1 MNTMDNQALKTELK
15 AILTNWLKDYTS
27 QKPCPAIG
35 FGAETYAQVKEQV
48 FDDLVGEFMRDKWG
62 SDWQD
67 NNEAQA
73 FYENIACDLRGDVEY
88 DMQEWID
95 EYGEFAEK
103 VAVIGMDTETVD
115 NNLSFIVVKYMT
127 ADGAEHEIYLDDD
140 MMATGDDEYHQAK
153 VVTSCFTDEDQAQF
167 DNLVKD
173 KIKQKVLGFTN
184 VAEVES
190 LFGCFLA
197 DYGVY
202 KYTSSQGK
210 IAVVVRKY
218 HKELGYL
225 DNHKHFENED
235 AFKAWS
241 DEMYQYNYFGDASI
255 VNRAIKD
262 IEGEN

>member
-1 MNTMDNQALKTELK
+1 
-15 AILTNWLKDYTS
+15 
-27 QKPCPAIG
+27 
-35 FGAETYAQVKEQV
+35 
-48 FDDLVGEFMRDKWG
+48 
-62 SDWQD
+62 
-67 NNEAQA
+67 
-73 FYENIACDLRGDVEY
+73 
-88 DMQEWID
+88 MQEWID
-95 EYGEFAEK
+95 QYGEFEEK
-103 VAVIGMDTETVD
+103 VTVTGMNTETVD
-115 NNLSFIVVKYMT
+115 DNLFFIIVKYMT
-127 ADGAEHEIYLDDD
+127 GNGEEREIYLNAD
-140 MMATGDDEYHQAK
+140 MTATGDDEHQSQ

-218 HKELGYL
+218 YKGIAYD
-225 DNHKHFENED
+225 DNSKHFENED

-241 DEMYQYNYFGDASI
+241 DEMVADDHYGDASI
-255 VNRAIKD
+255 VSRAIED

>member
-1 MNTMDNQALKTELK
+1 MDNQALKTELK

-48 FDDLVGEFMRDKWG
+48 FDDLVGDFMRDKWG

-67 NNEAQA
+67 NDEAQA
-73 FYENIACDLRGDVEY
+73 FYENIACDLRGDAEY

-95 EYGEFAEK
+95 QYGEFEEK
-103 VAVIGMDTETVD
+103 VTVTGMNTETVD
-115 NNLSFIVVKYMT
+115 DNLFFIIVKYMT
-127 ADGAEHEIYLDDD
+127 GNGEEHEIYLNAD
-140 MMATGDDEYHQAK
+140 MTATGDDEYHQAQ
-153 VVTSCFTDEDQAQF
+153 VVTSCFTDEDQAKF
-167 DNLVKD
+167 DNLVED
-173 KIKQKVLGFTN
+173 EIKQKVLGFTD
-184 VAEVES
+184 VVDVES
-190 LFGCFLA
+190 LFGCSLA

-210 IAVVVRKY
+210 IAVLVRKY
-218 HKELGYL
+218 YKDIAYE
-225 DNHKHFENED
+225 DNSNHFENED

-241 DEMYQYNYFGDASI
+241 DEMMADYHYGDASI
-255 VNRAIKD
+255 VSRAIED

>member
-1 MNTMDNQALKTELK
+1 MENQALKTELK

-48 FDDLVGEFMRDKWG
+48 FDDLVGDFMRDKWG
-62 SDWQD
+62 YDWQD
-67 NNEAQA
+67 NDEAQA
-73 FYENIACDLRGDVEY
+73 FYENIACDLRGDAEY

-95 EYGEFAEK
+95 QYGEFAEK
-103 VAVIGMDTETVD
+103 VTVTGMNTETVD
-115 NNLSFIVVKYMT
+115 DNLFFIIVKYMT
-127 ADGAEHEIYLDDD
+127 GNGEEREIYLNAD
-140 MMATGDDEYHQAK
+140 MTATGDDEYHQAQ

-173 KIKQKVLGFTN
+173 EIKQKVLGFTD
-184 VAEVES
+184 VVDDES
-190 LFGCFLA
+190 VFGCSLA

-218 HKELGYL
+218 YKDIAYN
-225 DNHKHFENED
+225 DNSKHFENED

-241 DEMYQYNYFGDASI
+241 DEMMADDYYGDASI
-255 VNRAIKD
+255 VRRAIED

>member
-1 MNTMDNQALKTELK
+1 MENQALKTELK

-48 FDDLVGEFMRDKWG
+48 FDDLVGNFMRDKWG

-67 NNEAQA
+67 NDEAQA

-95 EYGEFAEK
+95 QYGEFAEK
-103 VAVIGMDTETVD
+103 VTVTGMTTETVD
-115 NNLSFIVVKYMT
+115 DNLFFIVVNYMT
-127 ADGAEHEIYLDDD
+127 REGEEREIYLNAD
-140 MMATGDDEYHQAK
+140 MTATGDDQYHQSQ

-167 DNLVKD
+167 DNLVKGE
-173 KIKQKVLGFTN
+173 IKQKVLGFTD
-184 VAEVES
+184 VVDVES
-190 LFGCFLA
+190 VFGCSLA

-218 HKELGYL
+218 YKDIAYN
-225 DNHKHFENED
+225 DNSKHFENED
-235 AFKAWS
+235 ALKAWS
-241 DEMYQYNYFGDASI
+241 DEMMADDYYGDASI
-255 VNRAIKD
+255 VSRAIDD
-262 IEGEN
+262 IEGR